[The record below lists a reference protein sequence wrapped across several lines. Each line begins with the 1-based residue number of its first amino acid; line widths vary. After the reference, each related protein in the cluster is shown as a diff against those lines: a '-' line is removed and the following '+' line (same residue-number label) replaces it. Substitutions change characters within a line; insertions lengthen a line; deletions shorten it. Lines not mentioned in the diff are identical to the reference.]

1 MSMFGEEII
10 ARLPPHSAL
19 HRQDNPGRKIIMN
32 TIGEWLDRFE
42 ERDWMEQ
49 FFLQD
54 ATGKYLDLHG
64 NDFGLPRKIDE
75 SDDDYRNRIIY
86 ESLGHLTTYF
96 LKSVYNVELY
106 VKVNDFEA
114 DTMLTSDNEYI
125 SSNGF
130 MGVVDETTQ
139 EILEKKFV
147 LGSGI
152 TWL

>member
-1 MSMFGEEII
+1 MYGEEII
-10 ARLPPHSAL
+10 ARLPSHSSL
-19 HRQDNPGRKIIMN
+19 HREDNPGRQVLLN
-32 TIGEWLDRFE
+32 TIGAWLDRFE
-42 ERDWMEQ
+42 EREWFEQ

-64 NDFGLPRKIDE
+64 RDFGLPRKIDE

-86 ESLGHLTTYF
+86 ETLGHLTTYF

-106 VKVNDFEA
+106 VKVNDFDG

-125 SSNGF
+125 STNGF
-130 MGVVDETTQ
+130 MGVVDESTQ
-139 EILEKKFV
+139 NILDKKFV
-147 LGSGI
+147 LGSGV

>member
-1 MSMFGEEII
+1 
-10 ARLPPHSAL
+10 
-19 HRQDNPGRKIIMN
+19 
-32 TIGEWLDRFE
+32 
-42 ERDWMEQ
+42 MEQ

-96 LKSVYNVELY
+96 LKTVYNVELY
-106 VKVNDFEA
+106 VKVNDFDK

-125 SSNGF
+125 SDSGF

-139 EILEKKFV
+139 KILEKKFV
-147 LGSGI
+147 LVSGV